1 MPLEYL
7 KDGDEAFIGLNSRYN
22 PASLPKGIVSKS
34 KNFRLDRGV
43 ATVRKGIQRKTSSAI
58 VNQSIYGTCVI
69 LNSLGQ
75 EIFVI
80 AVNNGLY
87 TYNPETEIFST
98 RFDFPEDEII
108 EDSDIVPPNSN
119 GICDMAVA
127 VDKIYISRGH
137 SKRPLIASFSFSSGA
152 ITDIIVAPTTGDYSK
167 FPNCNGLLYY
177 GNRLIATGQS
187 TSEGYSIT
195 ARARDS
201 VCVSNYLD
209 FKSWDESDV
218 FNLNEG
224 SNDETIALAPWSLT
238 EFVVFLRNSIYYL
251 NVGTGRYT
259 YSSPLD
265 STASLKM
272 LVSDIGCNAKRS
284 IVQANGGL
292 IFLSNNGVYFF
303 SPTQVGANDATRLLT
318 NSKPLSEPID
328 DVIQRIN
335 KDAVYRSVATYWN
348 NRYYLAVPLN
358 SENPDDPPVT
368 ENNCVLVYNFI
379 LQSWE
384 SVDTYPSGFDVFSFI
399 RGKKNNQNRLFGFD
413 KEQGVFLFEELEYDE
428 YGDNDAGT
436 PRIGYFKLDE
446 VPKAIISGEAFLP
459 NSIEAELVTRLYT
472 FNNLRDKRFSTAEV
486 DMLANIGS
494 GVNTYAET
502 VNQDT
507 STLIDTFNSPSVE
520 DFTRRTAIRK
530 IAYGLNLK
538 FIANYLRTSIR
549 SVNVTATILGKQN
562 ISKK

>member
-7 KDGDEAFIGLNSRYN
+7 KDGDTAFIGLNSRDN
-22 PASLPKGIVSKS
+22 PAALPQGYVTKS
-34 KNFRLDRGV
+34 QNFRLDRGV
-43 ATVRKGIQRKTSSAI
+43 ATVRKGIERKSSGAI
-58 VNQSIYGTCVI
+58 LNQNIYGTCVI
-69 LNSLGQ
+69 LDSLGQ

-80 AVNNGLY
+80 ALNDGLV

-98 RFDFPEDEII
+98 LTAFPSGENIVDA
-108 EDSDIVPPNSN
+108 DIQPPKSN
-119 GICDMAVA
+119 GICDMVIAI
-127 VDKIYISRGH
+127 DKIYITRGH
-137 SKRPLIASFSFSSGA
+137 SKRPLIATFNFSSGS
-152 ITDIIVAPTTGDYSK
+152 ITSVIVAPTTGDYSQ

-187 TSEGYSIT
+187 HTEGYNIT

-218 FNLNEG
+218 FTLNEG

-238 EFVVFLRNSIYYL
+238 EFVVFMRNCIYYL

-265 STASLKM
+265 STASLKI

-284 IVQANGGL
+284 IVQANGGIL
-292 IFLSNNGVYFF
+292 FLSNNGVYFL

-318 NSKPLSEPID
+318 NSKPLSAPID
-328 DVIQRIN
+328 DIIQKIN
-335 KDAVYRSVATYWN
+335 KDAIYRSVAAYWN
-348 NRYYLAVPLN
+348 NRYYLAVPLDE
-358 SENPDDPPVT
+358 SID
-368 ENNCVLVYNFI
+368 NNCILVYNFI
-379 LQSWE
+379 LQAWE
-384 SVDTYPSGFDVFSFI
+384 SVDTFPAGFDILSFVKG
-399 RGKKNNQNRLFGFD
+399 RKNNQNRLFGFD
-413 KEQGVFLFEELEYDE
+413 KEQGIFMFEELEYDE
-428 YGDNDAGT
+428 YGENNAGT
-436 PRIGYFKLDE
+436 PRIGYFKLNA
-446 VPKAIISGEAFLP
+446 VPEAYIAEEAYQP
-459 NSIEAELVTRLYT
+459 NQIQAELVTRLYT

-494 GVNTYAET
+494 GVDTYAET
-502 VNQDT
+502 INQDT
-507 STLIDTFNSPSVE
+507 STLIDTFNSPAVE
-520 DFTRRTAIRK
+520 DFTRKTAIRK

-549 SVNVTATILGKQN
+549 SVNVTATVLGKQN